1 MNMDIKTKIEDF
13 FINIALGPVL
23 AKRERVFGNREKEMN
38 RCIKAFFSAI
48 KGSDTDRIKALF
60 AQNAINEIGDEELES
75 MINNFLSNF
84 SGEFVDSTKLLV
96 NSEGTVDHGK
106 KSDVLMGSME
116 ITSTSAEYKMA
127 IKMIPYDDFNADNI
141 GIWSINIMQKD
152 TVSEYNYTGDGQYRT
167 GIYFDVPR
175 PLR

>member
-60 AQNAINEIGDEELES
+60 AQLLIV
-75 MINNFLSNF
+75 FL
-84 SGEFVDSTKLLV
+84 
-96 NSEGTVDHGK
+96 
-106 KSDVLMGSME
+106 VL
-116 ITSTSAEYKMA
+116 K
-127 IKMIPYDDFNADNI
+127 
-141 GIWSINIMQKD
+141 
-152 TVSEYNYTGDGQYRT
+152 YRVANL
-167 GIYFDVPR
+167 ISRYR
-175 PLR
+175 S